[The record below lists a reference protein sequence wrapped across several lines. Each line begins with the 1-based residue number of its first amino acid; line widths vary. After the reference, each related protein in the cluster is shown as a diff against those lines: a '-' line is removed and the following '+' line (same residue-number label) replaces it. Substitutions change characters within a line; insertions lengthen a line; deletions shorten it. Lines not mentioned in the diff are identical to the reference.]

1 MRIFLYLNGD
11 AKIGK
16 LKMNVIKLRKTEYT
30 SKESKYSEK
39 QKGEKIKRN
48 YRFELIK
55 RCQKQI
61 LKNFMACIVKN
72 NSRQLRITCS
82 R

>member
-1 MRIFLYLNGD
+1 MSLNS
-11 AKIGK
+11 GK
-16 LKMNVIKLRKTEYT
+16 QNTLQKKASI
-30 SKESKYSEK
+30 SEE

-48 YRFELIK
+48 CRFELIK

-61 LKNFMACIVKN
+61 LKNVIARLVKN